1 MLRWLP
7 VTGGVLAS
15 VGGLLW
21 LRGFLDTDEGP
32 TAIPL
37 ALFPLLF
44 GAGVVGLGSIPG
56 ARPNVSRWVRVA
68 AVAAATAASVA
79 LVVSENV
86 AAESWLAYAGWLVFV
101 GGLVGLWALV
111 IAFGMAHLRTPR
123 LSGIARLAVLVGVSP
138 LAFTA
143 LGFGYKALTGWWVTD
158 PDLIRIGEVTAALVI
173 GGGWLILGCGI
184 AIRALIS
191 SRP

>member
-1 MLRWLP
+1 MVRWLP
-7 VTGGVLAS
+7 VTGGALAA

-21 LRGFLDTDEGP
+21 LGGFVDTDEGP

-56 ARPNVSRWVRVA
+56 AQPDLARRVRVG
-68 AVAAATAASVA
+68 AVGAG
-79 LVVSENV
+79 VVSSLALLVSESV

-101 GGLVGLWALV
+101 GGLVGLWGLV
-111 IAFGMAHLRTPR
+111 IAFGVAHLRSSQ
-123 LSGIARLAVLVGVSP
+123 LQGIARLAVLVGVSP

-143 LGFGYKALTGWWVTD
+143 FGIGYKALTGWWVTD

-191 SRP
+191 SRA

>member
-1 MLRWLP
+1 MVRWLP

-21 LRGFLDTDEGP
+21 LGGFLDTDDGP

-44 GAGVVGLGSIPG
+44 SAGVVGLGSIAE
-56 ARPNVSRWVRVA
+56 ARPDVSRRVRVA
-68 AVAAATAASVA
+68 AIAAGILSSFA

-111 IAFGMAHLRTPR
+111 IAFGVAHLRTSLR
-123 LSGIARLAVLVGVSP
+123 GIAWLALIVGVSP

-143 LGFGYKALTGWWVTD
+143 LGIGYKTLTGWWVTD

-191 SRP
+191 SRA

>member
-1 MLRWLP
+1 MVRWLP
-7 VTGGVLAS
+7 VTGGALAA

-21 LRGFLDTDEGP
+21 LGGFLDTDEGP

-56 ARPNVSRWVRVA
+56 ARPDVSRRVCVA
-68 AVAAATAASVA
+68 AVGAGILSSLA
-79 LVVSENV
+79 LAVSENV
-86 AAESWLAYAGWLVFV
+86 AAESWLAYAGWLAFV

-111 IAFGMAHLRTPR
+111 IAFGVAHLRTSQLR
-123 LSGIARLAVLVGVSP
+123 GIARLALLVGVSP
-138 LAFTA
+138 LSFTA
-143 LGFGYKALTGWWVTD
+143 LGIGYKALTGWWVTD

-191 SRP
+191 SRA

>member
-1 MLRWLP
+1 MVRWLP
-7 VTGGVLAS
+7 VTGGALAA

-21 LRGFLDTDEGP
+21 LGGFLDTDEGP

-56 ARPNVSRWVRVA
+56 ARPDVSRRVCVA
-68 AVAAATAASVA
+68 AVGAGILSSLA
-79 LVVSENV
+79 LAVSENV
-86 AAESWLAYAGWLVFV
+86 AAESWLAYAGWLAFV

-111 IAFGMAHLRTPR
+111 IAFGVAHLRTSQLR
-123 LSGIARLAVLVGVSP
+123 GIARLALLVGVSP

-143 LGFGYKALTGWWVTD
+143 LGIGYKALTGWWVTD

-191 SRP
+191 SRA